1 MLVHRRLRTLNKI
14 SMHAFHLHKVI
25 KYKFISP
32 ITLLKIFKIMDT
44 SNFYRKRSDRKHNT
58 LFSKKEAG
66 TFVAAI

>member
-1 MLVHRRLRTLNKI
+1 
-14 SMHAFHLHKVI
+14 MHAFHLHKVI

-32 ITLLKIFKIMDT
+32 ITLLKIFKIMDA

-58 LFSKKEAG
+58 VFSKKEAG